1 MKPSKKAVATGITG
15 SMNWDVNDADRQRG
29 VVAYYAN
36 VLPCPACKAPTNLF
50 WRVRSGVPARLACSM
65 ACATAT
71 FNGGPHG

>member
-36 VLPCPACKAPTNLF
+36 VLPCPA
-50 WRVRSGVPARLACSM
+50 
-65 ACATAT
+65 
-71 FNGGPHG
+71 